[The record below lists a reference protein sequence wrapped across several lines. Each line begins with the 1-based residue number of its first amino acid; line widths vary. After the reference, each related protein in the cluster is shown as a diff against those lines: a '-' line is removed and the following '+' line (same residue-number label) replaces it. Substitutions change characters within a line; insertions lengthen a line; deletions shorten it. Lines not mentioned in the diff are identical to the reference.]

1 MNRQFSPSRSIL
13 CTLLSVALLVC
24 GMSPYAFAQRKRKP
38 VVVTFGQPN
47 IWSLEQA
54 HYLLARIQMQNL
66 DLKARELAENE
77 LDPNAVNATR
87 INILK
92 QLLEVGVEFDDA
104 MRFQNELITR
114 NSRFNSGRRLEL
126 IADRDRMQ
134 SDSLQL
140 SRDIAQLESERAG
153 MEADKSA
160 SAEDKKLKDAEIAQK
175 KAEQA
180 AVEKQITFDNDELKT
195 LGAEPSGTP
204 QTPGLSGT
212 PFDKNK
218 LPTSV
223 LDKLV
228 EKNADKLLD
237 LAKDPKLNAST
248 ILDNHIQM
256 QYEIIAKQL
265 TLLRDEVGP
274 GERLVFLELPQ
285 SVYTTPGD
293 GDEKMA
299 QAWWHVDGYT
309 RTDPL
314 LRMLMELFDV
324 ERKWHKIQIV
334 PVFNEFREKKA
345 PTGTACDVYSA
356 VVKARKDAENDRDTR
371 QEKLDKKKEDNKKKL
386 EKAEANSEEAKQVA
400 GQLKMEQVLTAVLPP
415 VLNVAKLGAGDKE
428 PSTSLLV
435 KTEVREPPLLET
447 YYEFQCEYETAR
459 TRLIGDL
466 FREARGDFARAQQG
480 GARDTSE
487 MVEAIRKVL
496 RIESQSLTD
505 RARKRDAEKESAT
518 DIRRGVKKLGSTLS
532 EDEIEQMRI
541 KLYKIL
547 GDPEKNFTENDALS
561 HEFDFEKGIQFIPA
575 NQLDDPPNPAD
586 PFSQTS
592 PGEKIGRRTVRTID
606 IIPRQSSLNVNDVQE
621 TVKSTGLMGA
631 FKFLF
636 GLGVKTNFQRQ
647 REQFEQF
654 LHQEMYAS
662 GFGKGDSDFGW
673 TFGALPGTKRVA
685 PGVRTTY
692 AVLVVPDDAESLV
705 LSARGCYFP
714 RKSNQPLDFEDTSN
728 LDWDR
733 ESKFGRSNCGDDETY
748 IIPIPGGGDTSN
760 FWVTNVDYMHA
771 DKGGRVTVSIRGNN
785 FSSQIGVLVNG
796 VPLSPAVGL
805 AQPLLAVAH
814 KDAVAPPCDKRA
826 CGDFERI
833 DPRQIVISFTIPK
846 NAKGEDVEGTPTI
859 TLVAP
864 GKSADLN
871 VLDITVNGTR
881 HTKLTESPFMFGA
894 RPEGQ
899 KLGITDF
906 KVFRVNTS
914 RDNRDAFAL
923 LSGTKFAKDDVIF
936 INGRPIPDGQ
946 DGSTRDWISDK
957 LVRLTFPLP
966 PGDEVSVTVVP
977 KDGAP
982 VTKSF
987 ANPLALQISK
997 VTVLSYDPPADKK
1010 SKGVL
1015 VVRIEGTG
1023 FDPKPTLEVEGAS
1036 KSESKVLD
1044 FSSGE
1049 AILKLVDPKS
1059 SVVVTLTNPTTGE
1072 KARTIVARSAQGNK
1086 QEEDKD

>member
-1 MNRQFSPSRSIL
+1 ML
-13 CTLLSVALLVC
+13 CTLLSVVMLTG
-24 GMSPYAFAQRKRKP
+24 GMSTGTFAKKKKRKP

-104 MRFQNELITR
+104 MRFQNQQITR
-114 NSRFNSGRRLEL
+114 NTRFNSSRRLEL
-126 IADRDRMQ
+126 ISDRDRMQ
-134 SDSLQL
+134 SDSLGL
-140 SRDIAQLESERAG
+140 SREIAQLESERAR
-153 MEADKSA
+153 MDADKSA
-160 SAEDKKLKDAEIAQK
+160 SDEDKKLKDAEITQK

-180 AVEKQITFDNDELKT
+180 AVDKQIAFDNDELKT
-195 LGAEPSGTP
+195 VGAEPSGTP
-204 QTPGLSGT
+204 QTPALSGT
-212 PFDKNK
+212 PFDQSK

-228 EKNADKLLD
+228 EKSADRLLE

-256 QYEIIAKQL
+256 QYEIVAKQL

-309 RTDPL
+309 YTDPL
-314 LRMLMELFDV
+314 LRLLLELYEV
-324 ERKWHKIQIV
+324 ERKWHKIKEV
-334 PVFNEFREKKA
+334 PAFKKFA
-345 PTGTACDVYSA
+345 DKEANVAEGTACDVYA
-356 VVKARKDAENDRDTR
+356 ATVTAHKEMETAKKNW
-371 QEKLDKKKEDNKKKL
+371 QEKQ
-386 EKAEANSEEAKQVA
+386 EKAEKAKWEEKKKKDEKA
-400 GQLKMEQVLTAVLPP
+400 EQPE
-415 VLNVAKLGAGDKE
+415 KE
-428 PSTSLLV
+428 T
-435 KTEVREPPLLET
+435 PPLSLPDQFGVVT
-447 YYEFQCEYETAR
+447 FTPKANDPSLNDPLLYETFQEFRCEHESAR
-459 TRLIGDL
+459 ANLIRDM
-466 FREARGDFARAQQG
+466 FREVRGDFARAQQG
-480 GARDTSE
+480 GARDTSQ
-487 MVEAIRKVL
+487 MVEAIKK
-496 RIESQSLTD
+496 IIGIKPDE
-505 RARKRDAEKESAT
+505 RDAERAAKDMQGEAQ
-518 DIRRGVKKLGSTLS
+518 RFVEAKSTMLS
-532 EDEIEQMRI
+532 KDQIKAMREYLLRLLSSSPVRVPETEQLYDFSDSDKYDFTKGIEFMSMDARAAPKPLPVSSPGIIEEIE
-541 KLYKIL
+541 
-547 GDPEKNFTENDALS
+547 P
-561 HEFDFEKGIQFIPA
+561 
-575 NQLDDPPNPAD
+575 
-586 PFSQTS
+586 
-592 PGEKIGRRTVRTID
+592 RTVRTID

-662 GFGKGDSDFGW
+662 GFGKGDRDFGW

-692 AVLVVPDDAESLV
+692 AVLVVPDDAESLI

-714 RKSNQPLDFEDTSN
+714 RKDNQPLDFNDTSH
-728 LDWDR
+728 LDWGR

-748 IIPIPGGGDTSN
+748 IIPIPGGGDTNN
-760 FWVTNVDYMHA
+760 FWVTNVDYMPA
-771 DKGGRVTVSIRGNN
+771 SKGGRATVSIRGNN

-805 AQPLLAVAH
+805 AQPFLAVTH
-814 KDAVAPPCDKRA
+814 KDAVAPLCDKRA

-833 DPRQIVISFTIPK
+833 DPRQIVISFTLPK

-864 GKSADLN
+864 GKSVDLN
-871 VLDITVNGTR
+871 VLDITVNNTR
-881 HTKLTESPFMFGA
+881 HTTLKDKKSPFMFGA
-894 RPEGQ
+894 RAGDPE
-899 KLGITDF
+899 LGITDF
-906 KVFRVNTS
+906 KVFRAS
-914 RDNRDAFAL
+914 PYSSDAFAL
-923 LSGTKFAKDDVIF
+923 LSGAKFDCADQVF
-936 INGRPIPDGQ
+936 INGKQIGQ
-946 DGSTRDWISDK
+946 SGSGVAGNCKDSGAGKELKSENLYR
-957 LVRLTFPLP
+957 LVFQLP
-966 PGDEVSVTVVP
+966 PGDEVHVMIVP
-977 KDGAP
+977 KEGLP
-982 VTKSF
+982 VTKTF
-987 ANPLALQISK
+987 ANPLALKIGK

-1015 VVRIEGTG
+1015 IVKIEGAG
-1023 FDPKPTLEVEGAS
+1023 FDPKPALEVEGAS
-1036 KSESKVLD
+1036 RSESKVLD

-1049 AILKLVDPKS
+1049 AIIRLVDPKS
-1059 SVVVTLTNPTTGE
+1059 SVVITLTNPTSGS
-1072 KARTIVARSAQGNK
+1072 KASAIVARSATSK
-1086 QEEDKD
+1086 KEEEDKD